1 MAGCMVM
8 LLMSKLLATGE
19 KPLCLAPYCKSA
31 AYQQQV
37 VRMKKHPFF
46 DGRHYVFRTNHR
58 VKYHA
63 GNATSPPFTLMMN
76 NHLVSQLILISDHSQ
91 TMILTNTSAH
101 TLYGEPYD
109 GLLFHAEI
117 DIPVGFSGTCT
128 SVKKLKPHA
137 TCELSYWMQNNVAE
151 YKSYFWLSGVE
162 FTGSAFLPFA
172 KSYPVLIP
180 VSDISIWEKIT
191 PPFKGANGNA
201 DTTVVTP
208 IDTMATMPVAIV
220 SGNGSESTQDI
231 IDDTKPQGINPYRW
245 IYTNSTYQDNSNT
258 RHDWIRPIEDY
269 KNTPVSAINTG
280 KKVFQIQDSGRSVQD
295 SSGKTITNAHI
306 KRFCTLASMEMEIFR
321 GIVDYTNDCTN
332 LPGSVPNFTHVNASV
347 NTPKEWLLAMESGLF
362 LSTDQGTTFHSISG
376 FRGENVN
383 IVLNSD
389 AKIYAGVRNGA
400 SATTNGLYKISL
412 TALEAD
418 NDKSW
423 DKIAVF
429 SGTSGH
435 PGTIVYTL
443 LNVDGRIYAGTE
455 KGLYKQQIKGNDDNW
470 SEVTTLAGKKIRS
483 LFNTGESVFAGTE
496 ADGMYRSDDNGQS
509 WMSVSCNK
517 YNNRSSTETCNPPAG
532 SGTTAPNAH
541 AMPVLANFHQ
551 NIMLAPMN
559 DPHDTA
565 LYRGYTSVNNG
576 KTWDLKGMAADSNN
590 HMTKQMALL
599 TGQAPWLISANQ
611 KLYINLQA
619 NHLFDYDKQSW
630 LPVKFLNPD
639 GTDLSTLPK
648 ILSLTDVINIS
659 YYKANDA
666 TEAEKLADLPAFITT
681 DHGIYTMKKL
691 YKPYQLEKMGY
702 VTSRLPDLYQCAVN
716 AGSHPFAP
724 SGCQSKNEV
733 KLTVKPFGTALQ
745 SKKVYTFNY
754 LPSFDLTNADIKET
768 QKLTEVSLFAG
779 TEDGLYR
786 MHYNRADFKNLL
798 MNDALGGKTW
808 VQESQFKG
816 KAVRALERTGDR
828 LYAATA
834 TGLYYTTDGSSW
846 SKADDA
852 DSFIKISDNTNIVSL
867 RYTGSGLYVGTKADN
882 AFPAMIYYTMD
893 LRHWHIL
900 PLLSINRNNRANST
914 DQLSP
919 DKVQECRIMY
929 RSGTGVFVS
938 LIPKPAHAS
947 EEDAKGLWLIYRPD
961 EVATWRPYPFPD
973 NYFIDAPGSNIRNG
987 GGGFIFQA
995 KNGDIYAMGC
1005 ITGLQVLK
1013 GGKLDN
1019 NNEFINAPGS
1029 NITDGSFGV
1038 IFQATNGDVYAMGA
1052 SDRLQ
1057 VLKGGKLDNT
1067 NQFIVPPGSN
1077 ITDGKN
1083 GVIFQAKN
1091 GDIYAMGASDRLQV
1105 LKGGKL
1111 DNSNEFINVP
1121 GSDITDGSFGVIFQA
1136 TNGDIYAMGYD
1147 TGLQVLKGGKLD
1159 NSNEF
1164 INAPGSNITKGAGGV
1179 IFQATNGDIYAMGFG
1194 TGLQVLKGG
1203 KLDNSNEFIN
1213 APGSNITKGEGGVI
1227 FQATNGDIY
1236 AMGAGTGLQVLK
1248 GGKLDNS
1255 NEFINVP
1262 GSNITSGGGG
1272 VIFQATNGDIYA
1284 MGKKTELQ
1292 VLKGGKLDNS
1302 NEFINPPG
1310 SNITNGYYGVI
1321 FQATNGDIYAMGRGT
1336 GLQALKGGKLD
1347 NNNEFINS
1355 PGSNITNGFFGII
1368 FQAKNGDIYAMGRA
1382 DDHVKHGQLQVLKEG
1397 FFIHH
1402 LN

>member
-76 NHLVSQLILISDHSQ
+76 NHLVSQPILISDHSQ

-101 TLYGEPYD
+101 TLYGEPCD
-109 GLLFHAEI
+109 GLFFHAEI
-117 DIPVGFSGTCT
+117 GIPVDFSGTCT
-128 SVKKLKPHA
+128 SVKRFKPHA
-137 TCELSYWMQNNVAE
+137 TCELSYWTQDDVAGYE
-151 YKSYFWLSGVE
+151 SYFWLSGVE

-172 KSYPVLIP
+172 KSYPVLILG
-180 VSDISIWEKIT
+180 SDISSWEKIT
-191 PPFKGANGNA
+191 PPFKNANGNV

-231 IDDTKPQGINPYRW
+231 TDDTKPQGINPYRW

-362 LSTDQGTTFHSISG
+362 LSTNQGTTFHSISG
-376 FRGENVN
+376 FSGENVN
-383 IVLNSD
+383 IVLNSGV
-389 AKIYAGVRNGA
+389 KIYAGVRNKAG
-400 SATTNGLYKISL
+400 ATTNGLYKISL

-418 NDKSW
+418 NDKIW
-423 DKIAVF
+423 DKIAAF

-724 SGCQSKNEV
+724 SGCKSKNEV

-947 EEDAKGLWLIYRPD
+947 EKDAKGLWLIYRPD
-961 EVATWRPYPFPD
+961 EVATWRPYPFT
-973 NYFIDAPGSNIRNG
+973 NNHFIDA
-987 GGGFIFQA
+987 
-995 KNGDIYAMGC
+995 
-1005 ITGLQVLK
+1005 
-1013 GGKLDN
+1013 
-1019 NNEFINAPGS
+1019 
-1029 NITDGSFGV
+1029 
-1038 IFQATNGDVYAMGA
+1038 
-1052 SDRLQ
+1052 
-1057 VLKGGKLDNT
+1057 
-1067 NQFIVPPGSN
+1067 
-1077 ITDGKN
+1077 
-1083 GVIFQAKN
+1083 
-1091 GDIYAMGASDRLQV
+1091 
-1105 LKGGKL
+1105 
-1111 DNSNEFINVP
+1111 
-1121 GSDITDGSFGVIFQA
+1121 
-1136 TNGDIYAMGYD
+1136 
-1147 TGLQVLKGGKLD
+1147 
-1159 NSNEF
+1159 
-1164 INAPGSNITKGAGGV
+1164 
-1179 IFQATNGDIYAMGFG
+1179 
-1194 TGLQVLKGG
+1194 
-1203 KLDNSNEFIN
+1203 
-1213 APGSNITKGEGGVI
+1213 
-1227 FQATNGDIY
+1227 
-1236 AMGAGTGLQVLK
+1236 
-1248 GGKLDNS
+1248 
-1255 NEFINVP
+1255 
-1262 GSNITSGGGG
+1262 
-1272 VIFQATNGDIYA
+1272 
-1284 MGKKTELQ
+1284 
-1292 VLKGGKLDNS
+1292 
-1302 NEFINPPG
+1302 PG

-1321 FQATNGDIYAMGRGT
+1321 FQATNGDIYAMGNDT
-1336 GLQALKGGKLD
+1336 GLQVLKGGKLD
-1347 NNNEFINS
+1347 NNNKFTNAQGSNIPRGGGGVIFQATNGDLYAMGYGARLQVLKGGKLDNNNKFTNAL
-1355 PGSNITNGFFGII
+1355 GSNITNGGGGVIFQATNGDIYAMGNNTSLQVLKGGDLDTEQFTDVLLTNNYIIEDGSYGVIFQAANHDIYVMGNNYSYTSKLQVLKGGDPGNKFINAPGSNIRGGNRGVI
-1368 FQAKNGDIYAMGRA
+1368 FQAKNGDIYAMGNET
-1382 DDHVKHGQLQVLKEG
+1382 GLQVLKGGKLDNNNQFINAPGSNITNGYKGVIFQAKNGDLYAMSYGTRLQVLKGGKLDNNNKFTNALGSNTMNGILGVIFQATNGDIYATSGGTGLHVLKGGTLGNNNQFINAPGSDIKNGAGGVIFQAKNGDIYAMGNGTGLQVLKGGKLDNNNQFINAPGSNITNGWGGVIFQATNGDIYAMGKGTPLQVLKGG